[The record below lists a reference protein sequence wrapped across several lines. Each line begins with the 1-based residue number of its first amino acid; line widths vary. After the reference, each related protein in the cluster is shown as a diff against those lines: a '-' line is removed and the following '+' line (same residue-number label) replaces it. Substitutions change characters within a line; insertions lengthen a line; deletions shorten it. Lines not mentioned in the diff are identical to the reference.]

1 MSICDYTSE
10 LYKRLEGTMS
20 LVEAFHCTIAPVQT
34 CEASA
39 QGAWRLCTAAMGSPG
54 LMTGQGFLVT

>member
-10 LYKRLEGTMS
+10 LYERLEGTVS
-20 LVEAFHCTIAPVQT
+20 LVEAFHCTIAPVQA

-39 QGAWRLCTAAMGSPG
+39 QGAWRLGTAATGSPE
-54 LMTGQGFLVT
+54 LMTGQGFPVT